1 MVVRAAWG
9 AGRRVEANERECDCR
24 TRETRLTT
32 QRGASTPPLSVR
44 GTAAVGWMIWRRR
57 RRRRTCRRRRP
68 LEDDLEVPYYTR
80 ENSQKE
86 IRARESTQHSWLGGN
101 TLQISA
107 RVDQMDCSPRVH
119 SDDDGG
125 RGRQCSFT
133 VSTSARFKA
142 AKEVATLGGKYR
154 GNPAIKGQFS
164 LQASQTHW
172 NP

>member
-1 MVVRAAWG
+1 MGGRQAHGGERARVRLPDEG
-9 AGRRVEANERECDCR
+9 D
-24 TRETRLTT
+24 TT
-32 QRGASTPPLSVR
+32 DDSEGSVDASAVR
-44 GTAAVGWMIWRRR
+44 PWY
-57 RRRRTCRRRRP
+57 RRRP
-68 LEDDLEVPYYTR
+68 LDDMAPPPPENLPSRRAASRGRPRGPLHYTR

-107 RVDQMDCSPRVH
+107 RVDQMDCNPRVH
-119 SDDDGG
+119 SDG